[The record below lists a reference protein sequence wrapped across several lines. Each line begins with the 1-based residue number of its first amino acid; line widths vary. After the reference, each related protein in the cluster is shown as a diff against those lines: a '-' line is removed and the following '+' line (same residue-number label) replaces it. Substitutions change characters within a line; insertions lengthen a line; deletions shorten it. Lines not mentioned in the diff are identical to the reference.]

1 MSERTDEQM
10 EVAIVMVAVIGYLAF
25 RQWLQLNRRTM
36 IHRERLAA
44 IEKGMDLPPVE
55 QEARRSGW
63 GVQRFLLLAG
73 LVWVSLGIGTFVTL
87 SALLA
92 YPSQVTQGIP
102 QGLQWIG
109 LAPVCIGLS
118 HLVVYLIGKKKEN

>member
-1 MSERTDEQM
+1 M
-10 EVAIVMVAVIGYLAF
+10 EVAIVMMAVIGFLAF

-44 IEKGMDLPPVE
+44 IEKGVDLPPIE
-55 QEARRSGW
+55 QEVRRSSW
-63 GVQRFLLLAG
+63 NVQRILLLAG
-73 LVWVSLGIGTFVTL
+73 LVWVSLGAGVFVTL

-92 YPSQVTQGIP
+92 HPTPVTQGIP

-109 LAPVCIGLS
+109 VAPICIGLS
-118 HLVVYLIGKKKEN
+118 HLIVYLIGKTKEH

>member
-1 MSERTDEQM
+1 M

-55 QEARRSGW
+55 QEARRRGW

-73 LVWVSLGIGTFVTL
+73 FVWLSLGMGAIVTL

-92 YPSQVTQGIP
+92 HRTPVTEGIP
-102 QGLQWIG
+102 QGMQWIG
-109 LAPVCIGLS
+109 VAPVCIGLS
-118 HLVVYLIGKKKEN
+118 HLIVYLIGKKKEN